1 MADWLENIE
10 GLDEALV
17 TDPTLNKYDGIPA
30 ALAGLKE
37 ANERLGGSIR
47 IPGPEAGPEAH
58 QAYRDKLMKSDPG
71 LVIRPDP
78 EDEEAMK
85 GFLQT
90 IGVPSNKD
98 GYTNPEGFEG
108 LPDDVLQQVVDISV
122 AGNLSIEQHHALLHK
137 FKSLAESGQNS
148 QEAAKAEDRAV
159 VKGEWGL
166 ADDSKRERVT
176 ELVKQFQHPD
186 HPLGELNAAG
196 WFLLDRIADTMSGKG
211 PQAHEHPTDNAA
223 VTPSEARERSAEI
236 LKRLSSEN
244 LPREKR
250 TELLQR
256 HARYLEMAAG

>member
-1 MADWLENIE
+1 MADWLKEIE
-10 GLDEALV
+10 GLDEDLV
-17 TDPTLNKYDGIPA
+17 TDPSLNKYDGIPA

-37 ANERLGGSIR
+37 ANARLGSSIR

-58 QAYRDKLMKSDPG
+58 QSFYDKLVKSAPG
-71 LVIRPDP
+71 LMVKPDP

-85 GFLQT
+85 GYLKT
-90 IGVPSNKD
+90 IGVPDSAS
-98 GYTNPEGFEG
+98 GYSNPEGFDG

-122 AGNLSIEQHHALLHK
+122 AGNLTLDQHHALLTK
-137 FKSLAESGQNS
+137 FKQLAESGQNS
-148 QEAAKAEDRAV
+148 QEAAKAEDAAI

-166 ADDSKRERVT
+166 ADEAKRGRIT
-176 ELVKQFQHPD
+176 EMVKQFQHPD

-196 WFLLDRIADTMSGKG
+196 WFLLDRIADNLSGKG
-211 PQAHEHPTDNAA
+211 PQSHEQPTDNAA

-236 LKRLSSEN
+236 LKRLTNEN